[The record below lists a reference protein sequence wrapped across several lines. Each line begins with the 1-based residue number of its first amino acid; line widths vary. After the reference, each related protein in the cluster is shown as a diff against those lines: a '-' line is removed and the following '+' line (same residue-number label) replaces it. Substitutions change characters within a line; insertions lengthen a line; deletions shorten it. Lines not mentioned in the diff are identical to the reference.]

1 MKSLGKLS
9 LFLLCSVAMTMV
21 ASQARAQD
29 KRFGVFITVKYKKKC
44 ENQVVSL
51 ENKKFCIADQPVL
64 KREDLSYITDIKL
77 DLASQHYFN
86 LVFTEAG
93 ATKLRNLSIAFPN
106 TQIVLVVDQT
116 IVGFLKDLD
125 ILKSNVLKMTAGEQY
140 TNNVEVVHEK
150 LKSVLPVRK

>member
-1 MKSLGKLS
+1 MALTVST
-9 LFLLCSVAMTMV
+9 CNA
-21 ASQARAQD
+21 QAQE
-29 KRFGVFITVKYKKKC
+29 KKFGVYITVKFKKKC
-44 ENQVVSL
+44 ENQVVNL
-51 ENKKFCIADQPVL
+51 EDKKFCIADQPVL
-64 KREDLSYITDIKL
+64 TREDFSYITNIKM

-106 TQIVLVVDQT
+106 TQIVLVVDHL

-125 ILKSNVLKMTAGEQY
+125 ILKYNALKMTAGDQY

-150 LKSVLPVRK
+150 LKAVLPVGK